1 MKVKFLTK
9 DRVIVVRGDQQVARQ
24 CLVMTINHK
33 IKLKEQVEPESL

>member
-9 DRVIVVRGDQQVARQ
+9 DGVIEVRGDQRVARQ
-24 CLVMTINHK
+24 CLVMMINHK